1 MIRQLTL
8 ALALGLAAVTGGCA
22 ADDGIA
28 PAYDWT
34 DGRHDARI
42 AQLLSQM
49 STERKVAQLIM
60 PDIST
65 ITPEDVRTYRFGT
78 ILNGGN
84 SGPGGDDQAPAPE
97 WLALAD
103 AFWDAS
109 VEPLPGGEPAIPVM
123 WATDAVH
130 GHSNIPGATIFPHNI
145 GLGATRDPD
154 LMRRIGEATAAE
166 IAVTGI
172 DWTFAPTLAVATD
185 DRWGRTYE
193 SFAED
198 ADLVSD
204 LGEATILGLQGEPG
218 ADDFLGQRRVLATA
232 KHFFGDGG
240 TGGLDRGDTKGELDE
255 LKRFHAAPY
264 RPAINVGVQ
273 TVMASFSSINGE
285 KMHGSEAML
294 TGYLRG
300 DLGFGGLVVG
310 DWNGHGELDVCS
322 NDDCPESL
330 LAGLDIF
337 MVPEDWRG
345 LYDNLLAQVQDG
357 TIPTQRLDEAVSR
370 ILRVKLEY
378 GLFEK
383 PRPSERELAGD
394 WEVLGSPGHR
404 EIAREAVRKSLVL
417 LKNEGVLPIASSANV
432 LVTGPGAD
440 NIAMQSGGWSI
451 TWQGG
456 GELSNE
462 DFVGA
467 TSIFAG
473 IAQAL
478 EAGGGSASYSRD
490 GLFPVRPDVAIVVF
504 GEQPYAEFVGDRE
517 DLVLHDENGLA
528 LLRQF
533 EEQDIPTVAV
543 FLSGRPLWTNREMA
557 LADAFVAAWLPGSE
571 GAGVADVLVGDNEGM
586 PRHDFIGRL
595 SFGWPASCL
604 PVGPELFT
612 FGQGWSYAVEPPLA
626 QVATDCALLENDRA
640 GQLRIFG
647 RGLNQQ
653 VSISSG
659 GAGFPNLAG
668 SAPGLTVLAFDYQA
682 QEDARQLIWSAD
694 ASLMIELP
702 DGYSADPEGSLTLT
716 YSLDTAPSGPVLLVG
731 NDVFDITSTFV
742 LGAGK
747 GWRTARIPLAC
758 FAKQGAGL
766 LALQARAGFELN
778 VSQIAISPDNFTSS
792 CEGPF

>member
-1 MIRQLTL
+1 MNRHFIM
-8 ALALGLAAVTGGCA
+8 AAVLAFAVATGSCA
-22 ADDGIA
+22 ANDGVA
-28 PAYDWT
+28 PAYDWN
-34 DGRHDARI
+34 DSSHDARI
-42 AQLLSQM
+42 ADLLSQM

-65 ITPEDVRTYRFGT
+65 ITPEDVQTYRFGT

-103 AFWDAS
+103 AFWEAS
-109 VEPLPGGEPAIPVM
+109 VQPLPNAEPAIPVM

-145 GLGATRDPD
+145 GLGATRDPE

-193 SFAED
+193 SFSEYPA
-198 ADLVSD
+198 LVSE
-204 LGEATILGLQGEPG
+204 LGEATILGLQGEP
-218 ADDFLGQRRVLATA
+218 DSTDFLGQGRVLATA

-240 TGGLDRGDTKGELDE
+240 TGGFDRGDTRGELDE
-255 LKRFHAAPY
+255 LKRVHAAPY
-264 RPAINVGVQ
+264 RPAIDVGVQ
-273 TVMASFSSINGE
+273 SVMASFSSINGE
-285 KMHGSEAML
+285 KMHGSEDLL
-294 TGYLRG
+294 TGYLRN

-310 DWNGHGELDVCS
+310 DWNGHGELEICS
-322 NDDCPESL
+322 NVDCPESL

-345 LYDNLLAQVQDG
+345 LYDNFLAQVQDS
-357 TIPTQRLDEAVSR
+357 TIPMERLDEAVGR

-383 PRPSERELAGD
+383 PRPSERELAGRWD
-394 WEVLGSPGHR
+394 LLGSTQHR

-456 GELSNE
+456 GDLTNE

-473 IAQAL
+473 IAEAML
-478 EAGGGSASYSRD
+478 AGGGNASLSRN
-490 GLFPVRPDVAIVVF
+490 GSTSTRPDVAIVVF
-504 GEQPYAEFVGDRE
+504 GEDPYAEFVGDRE
-517 DLVLHDENGLA
+517 DLTFRNTDGLD

-533 EEQDIPTVAV
+533 DEQDIPTVAV
-543 FLSGRPLWTNREMA
+543 FLSGRPLWMNREMA

-571 GAGVADVLVGDNEGM
+571 GAGIADILIGHEDGS
-586 PRHDFIGRL
+586 PRHDFSALL
-595 SFGWPASCL
+595 SFGWPADCA
-604 PVGPELFT
+604 PGGHELFS
-612 FGQGWSYAVEPPLA
+612 FGQGWSYADAPPL
-626 QVATDCALLENDRA
+626 VDFSTDCPLLENDRA

-647 RGLNQQ
+647 RGLNPQ
-653 VSISSG
+653 VTVSSG
-659 GAGFPNLAG
+659 GTDLPNLVG
-668 SAPGLTVLAFDYQA
+668 RAPGLTATAFDYQA
-682 QEDARQLIWSAD
+682 QEDARRLEWTGG
-694 ASLMIELP
+694 ASLEFNLP
-702 DGYSADPEGSLTLT
+702 EGYSADRAGSVLLT
-716 YSLDTAPSGPVLLVG
+716 YSLEEVPLAPVFLSGPEEL
-731 NDVFDITSTFV
+731 DVTSTFV

-758 FAKQGAGL
+758 ITTQVSGPFSLTSSEGFAL
-766 LALQARAGFELN
+766 D
-778 VSQIAISPDNFTSS
+778 VSQIAISPDSFTSS